1 MVPMV
6 DIGLEVALEAL
17 EVAPA
22 AFLEELV
29 LDVPEDLLGPRCSFG
44 AVLIAHQHKRVG
56 GERDGEYVGLDF
68 GHLCDL
74 AAIDHMLRYTLL
86 PMTLDVEHFAK
97 AKLMRGPTER
107 PEEDGYSIVGDYLAG
122 LSKKS
127 LDIRVGEIRR
137 LENDR
142 CSGGLARKH
151 AGACP
156 ARALAELVSFGS
168 LIDFYRFCALRWGD
182 AEGALPAEAGQGRQ
196 ERLRALDGHRQR
208 LRARDPERRQDPER
222 GRLGARGDRP
232 GQARE
237 ALEDAER
244 EGPADNDD
252 GLRLQG
258 ARKGK
263 PQQGDVPRAG
273 GRLRPQVGRA
283 FGLVRPIGWLPLG
296 ARFPKQ
302 GV

>member
-22 AFLEELV
+22 AFPEELV

-68 GHLCDL
+68 GHLRDL

-86 PMTLDVEHFAK
+86 PMTPDVEHSAK

-127 LDIRVGEIRR
+127 LDIRVGEIGR
-137 LENDR
+137 LENDGH
-142 CSGGLARKH
+142 SGGLARKC

-156 ARALAELVSFGS
+156 AWALAELTSFGS

-182 AEGALPAEAGQGRQ
+182 GEM
-196 ERLRALDGHRQR
+196 
-208 LRARDPERRQDPER
+208 RRC
-222 GRLGARGDRP
+222 
-232 GQARE
+232 
-237 ALEDAER
+237 
-244 EGPADNDD
+244 
-252 GLRLQG
+252 
-258 ARKGK
+258 
-263 PQQGDVPRAG
+263 G
-273 GRLRPQVGRA
+273 GSA
-283 FGLVRPIGWLPLG
+283 
-296 ARFPKQ
+296 AC
-302 GV
+302 